1 METIKNIIYAGVG
14 LASKTSDKIKETIN
28 DLVEKGKISDTEG
41 KKIMD
46 NIFQSTESTRE
57 DIESKIK
64 TVSDKITSK
73 FDFSKK
79 ETNEVLALRKRIEE
93 LESQLK
99 PKATKKPTE
108 KKAPVKKAPAKKVV
122 AKTTK
127 AVATAK
133 KAVAKKA
140 PVKATAKKTTT
151 KK

>member
-14 LASKTSDKIKETIN
+14 LASQTSDKIKETIN

-64 TVSDKITSK
+64 SVSDKITSK

-79 ETNEVLALRKRIEE
+79 ETEEVLALRKRIEE
-93 LESQLK
+93 LEAQLK
-99 PKATKKPTE
+99 PTATKKRV
-108 KKAPVKKAPAKKVV
+108 VKKAPAKKTVIK
-122 AKTTK
+122 KTTK
-127 AVATAK
+127 AVTTVK
-133 KAVAKKA
+133 KTVAKKA
-140 PVKATAKKTTT
+140 PVKTTT
-151 KK
+151 KKVITK